1 VTGRGPLHRLGRVPA
16 PSCRRA
22 HDPARRGA
30 LLRLLSAGGATLGA
44 LAARG
49 VAASEAWPAHP
60 VRLLVPFAPGGTVDL
75 SARLLAPRLAERL
88 AQPVVVENRAGVSG
102 NVGFEAVARARAD
115 GYTLLYAPTALATN
129 PHVVRGSLDPLE
141 HFAPVSMVSRN
152 WLVLLV
158 RADLP
163 VRNVAELLALARARP
178 GVLTCGTAGGNP
190 QLAYLLFRS
199 LAGVDLIEVPY
210 KGMGPAT
217 ADLAGG
223 TIDVLFGVGSIAMP
237 FLQSGRVRALA
248 LTDARRRGGWAEGL
262 PALSEFLPG
271 YVLNGWEGVLAP
283 IGTPPAVVERLGRDV
298 AAVVAEPAVRAR
310 LGELSLEPVGST
322 PAEFAAVIA
331 RDMAR
336 FAKLTA
342 DAGIRP
348 Q

>member
-1 VTGRGPLHRLGRVPA
+1 M
-16 PSCRRA
+16 
-22 HDPARRGA
+22 
-30 LLRLLSAGGATLGA
+30 
-44 LAARG
+44 
-49 VAASEAWPAHP
+49 
-60 VRLLVPFAPGGTVDL
+60 DL

-88 AQPVVVENRAGVSG
+88 GQSVVVENRAGVSG
-102 NVGFEAVARARAD
+102 NVGIEAVARARPD

-129 PHVVRGSLDPLE
+129 PHVVRGSLDPRTE
-141 HFAPVSMVSRN
+141 FAPVSMVSRN

-163 VRNVAELLALARARP
+163 VRSVAELLAMARTRP
-178 GVLTCGTAGGNP
+178 GILTCGSAGGNP
-190 QLAYLLFRS
+190 QLGFLLFRS

-217 ADLAGG
+217 ADLAAGS
-223 TIDVLFGVGSIAMP
+223 IDLLFGVGSVAMP

-248 LTDARRRGGWAEGL
+248 VTNSHRLGGWAEGL
-262 PALSEFLPG
+262 PALSESLPG

-283 IGTPPAVVERLGRDV
+283 AATPASLVERLGREV
-298 AAVVAEPAVRAR
+298 AAVVGEPAVRAR
-310 LGELSLEPVGST
+310 LAELSLEPVGST

-331 RDMAR
+331 RDMTR

-342 DAGIRP
+342 EAGIRP